1 MNTTIPIGRIIQEK
15 VFQMNIS
22 LRELSERMHIKERE
36 LMDVFNYKTMDI
48 GLLYKWS
55 CVLKLNFFNLYS
67 ESLLDDN
74 DLIETEMTS
83 QNVIIH
89 SSNTYHYENKL

>member
-55 CVLKLNFFNLYS
+55 CVLQLNFFNLYS
-67 ESLLDDN
+67 ESLLDD
-74 DLIETEMTS
+74 DIVETEMTS
-83 QNVIIH
+83 QNINIH
-89 SSNTYHYENKL
+89 SLNPYHI